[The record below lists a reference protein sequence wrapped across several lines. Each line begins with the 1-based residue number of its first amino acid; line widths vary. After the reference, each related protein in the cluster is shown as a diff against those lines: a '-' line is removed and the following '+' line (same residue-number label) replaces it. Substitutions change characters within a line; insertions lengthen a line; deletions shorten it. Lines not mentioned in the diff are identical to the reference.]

1 MARVAF
7 TDEFLTK
14 VQPPAR
20 GQIDLWDDTFPGFG
34 LRISQGGTRAWVV
47 MVRRDRRKVR
57 VTLGTHPDMPLEM
70 ARGRARAL
78 LDESRRVVST
88 NRRGRA
94 SRSPLA
100 GGVSASWRPGTES
113 QNDPASAGMLPVSSV
128 EFKRTAAR
136 LMQLM
141 GELLRTDMAP
151 VDREALDQVI
161 NAGAR
166 LVPPGQRAHATAASP
181 IMAAMGAPAPNPPIS
196 NAAEDNIAGL
206 RKPRLLLVEDTELNR
221 LVTLAMLGT
230 GRFDIDCVS
239 SGEAAVQSVQDVHY
253 DVVLMDISMPE
264 MDGIA
269 ATRAIRAL
277 PAPACD
283 VPVLAMTAHA
293 MVGDRERCLAAGMDD
308 YLPKPVSRGDLLDK
322 VEHFARR
329 GRGGAA
335 SLIVSDEPALNADA
349 LDQLRRD
356 MQPEALRQ
364 LLDATLP
371 EVQTRVSAARAAN
384 EARDL
389 DALGRSAHSLKGIAT
404 TIGARRLQAA
414 ATALESAARTGQDVE
429 ISRLLESLES
439 LSERTMRAIAAER
452 ARL

>member
-20 GQIDLWDDTFPGFG
+20 GQIDLWDDSFPGFG
-34 LRISQGGTRAWVV
+34 LRVSQGGTRAWVV

-78 LDESRRVVST
+78 LEESRRT
-88 NRRGRA
+88 GGTGRRGRT
-94 SRSPLA
+94 SSSPLA
-100 GGVSASWRPGTES
+100 GGVAANWRPGAEA
-113 QNDPASAGMLPVSSV
+113 QNNPASAGMLPVSSV

-151 VDREALDQVI
+151 VEREALDQVI
-161 NAGAR
+161 NAGSR
-166 LVPPGQRAHATAASP
+166 LVPSGVRERLT
-181 IMAAMGAPAPNPPIS
+181 APAIS
-196 NAAEDNIAGL
+196 SPGPARPVGVPAEDGATSL

-322 VEHFARR
+322 VEHFARV

-335 SLIVSDEPALNADA
+335 SLVVSDEPALNAEA

-384 EARDL
+384 EAHDL

-429 ISRLLESLES
+429 ISRLLESLEA